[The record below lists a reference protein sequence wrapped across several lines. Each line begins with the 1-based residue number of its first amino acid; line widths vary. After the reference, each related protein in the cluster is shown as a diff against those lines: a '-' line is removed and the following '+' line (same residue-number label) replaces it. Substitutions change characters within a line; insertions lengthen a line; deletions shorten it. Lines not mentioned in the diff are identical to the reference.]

1 MNEHALQNP
10 PRWLHGLRRYSRNR
24 LDCQRPRG
32 RDLIPK
38 IINASWKPESSARIA
53 KHDDNVKNNWKL
65 LTAGKLEVS
74 PELKV
79 HIEKFASRHNF
90 VLSQPETPGLLITH
104 TSQEAE
110 KVSEFGNIIQSYK
123 ILKTE
128 KSANLI
134 GANSVS
140 PVLVGEQMERSP
152 FKELDTRKKIGPPVT
167 LDKYREENPGCI
179 PQQLEAKDAMGK
191 LFADD
196 ELHIETKPMTK
207 FKTKNVQKYVQKS
220 SKVQEIKSSEYPEK
234 IKIPKGQSKD
244 TPSLRC
250 KARIQNFLSREDGG
264 LILKIFSNYDDDLK
278 TKQWDEGSDV
288 SDLHG
293 EKNFWGVQ
301 PHERSLPH
309 LRIRACLEVTE
320 TPPVLLPILYMFEED
335 FTRADTENQVI
346 EETNEEDCVNDDVK
360 ASNDSIDKAIIED
373 DIYMDL
379 CLLDGQVLDV
389 SSEKCYK

>member
-1 MNEHALQNP
+1 MIEEKEIKHLRNIGRKYFKDKKEPNLLTWAEKEQI
-10 PRWLHGLRRYSRNR
+10 RYLHGQDQEEWSIER
-24 LDCQRPRG
+24 LATSFPASEH
-32 RDLIPK
+32 IIKK

-53 KHDDNVKNNWKL
+53 KHDDNVKSNWKL

-90 VLSQPETPGLLITH
+90 VLSQPETPGLLLTH

-207 FKTKNVQKYVQKS
+207 FKTKNVQKYEQKS

-234 IKIPKGQSKD
+234 IKIPKGKW
-244 TPSLRC
+244 
-250 KARIQNFLSREDGG
+250 
-264 LILKIFSNYDDDLK
+264 LKGATYKVSDRYYDDDG
-278 TKQWDEGSDV
+278 W
-288 SDLHG
+288 
-293 EKNFWGVQ
+293 F
-301 PHERSLPH
+301 
-309 LRIRACLEVTE
+309 
-320 TPPVLLPILYMFEED
+320 LYRVPGM
-335 FTRADTENQVI
+335 Q
-346 EETNEEDCVNDDVK
+346 
-360 ASNDSIDKAIIED
+360 
-373 DIYMDL
+373 
-379 CLLDGQVLDV
+379 G
-389 SSEKCYK
+389 

>member
-1 MNEHALQNP
+1 MESDFMNVDP

-24 LDCQRPRG
+24 LDCRRPRG
-32 RDLIPK
+32 RGLILK

-179 PQQLEAKDAMGK
+179 PQQLEAKDSMGK

-207 FKTKNVQKYVQKS
+207 FKTKNVQKYVQNS

-234 IKIPKGQSKD
+234 IKIPKV
-244 TPSLRC
+244 
-250 KARIQNFLSREDGG
+250 
-264 LILKIFSNYDDDLK
+264 SNVNRH
-278 TKQWDEGSDV
+278 TK
-288 SDLHG
+288 
-293 EKNFWGVQ
+293 
-301 PHERSLPH
+301 
-309 LRIRACLEVTE
+309 LEVSTE
-320 TPPVLLPILYMFEED
+320 GEVIDQEVIALTHPVEQLVPELE
-335 FTRADTENQVI
+335 
-346 EETNEEDCVNDDVK
+346 C
-360 ASNDSIDKAIIED
+360 
-373 DIYMDL
+373 
-379 CLLDGQVLDV
+379 
-389 SSEKCYK
+389 